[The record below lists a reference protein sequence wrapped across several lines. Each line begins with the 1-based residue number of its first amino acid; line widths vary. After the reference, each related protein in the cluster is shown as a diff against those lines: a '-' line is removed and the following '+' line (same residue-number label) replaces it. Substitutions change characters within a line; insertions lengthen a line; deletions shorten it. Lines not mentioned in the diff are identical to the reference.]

1 MTRRDCFA
9 HTILRQCNNDAC
21 DQLTSF
27 RDTAPVLTGNP
38 FSDRQTQSDIQKRS
52 SSDAKLAKGSSR
64 SAASSW
70 IAHQACLIE
79 CEEILG
85 PVLAAFRW
93 FKGFRGY
100 APVCNEIAHRIVTVA
115 VRKTALVVPD
125 RRFEMGFSKRY
136 FYAGL
141 HPSMA
146 GRADRRLIRLK
157 SFNYCTA

>member
-1 MTRRDCFA
+1 
-9 HTILRQCNNDAC
+9 LWQCNNGDC
-21 DQLTSF
+21 DQLNSF
-27 RDTAPVLTGNP
+27 RDTAPVSTGNP
-38 FSDRQTQSDIQKRS
+38 FSDRQTQSDIQKLSSSDAKLELS

-64 SAASSW
+64 SAAFSS
-70 IAHQACLIE
+70 IAHQAYLID
-79 CEEILG
+79 CEEILD

-115 VRKTALVVPD
+115 VQKTALVVPD

-157 SFNYCTA
+157 SFNHCTA